1 MMETLTRRKP
11 TDEMFT
17 GEMCLK
23 HWVEESLPDAV
34 TDVID
39 ANLLSGEEEADIA
52 AKKKCMSSVMS
63 LALKC
68 SAEIPEERM
77 SIKDTLVDLKN
88 IKTKFLKDVQQA

>member
-1 MMETLTRRKP
+1 METLTRRKP
-11 TDEMFT
+11 TDDMFT
-17 GEMCLK
+17 GEVCLK

-68 SAEIPEERM
+68 SEEIPEERM
-77 SIKDTLVDLKN
+77 NVKDALANLKK